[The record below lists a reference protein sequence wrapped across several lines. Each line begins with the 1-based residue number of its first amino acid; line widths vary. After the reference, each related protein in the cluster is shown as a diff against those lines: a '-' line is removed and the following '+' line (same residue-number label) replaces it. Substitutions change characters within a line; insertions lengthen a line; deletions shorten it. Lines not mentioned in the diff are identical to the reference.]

1 MPLTIAVS
9 GKHGAGKSTVA
20 EALAEKFKLRYISA
34 GEIFRQLAKER
45 GMSLSDFSLLAEN
58 DPSIDH
64 EIDDRTR
71 LEATK
76 GDVVIDAYIA
86 GWIAQDYAD
95 VKIYLRA
102 PLEIRVQRIAQ
113 RDKRSYDEIFEETK
127 VREESQQRR
136 FQEFYG
142 IDVTDMRLFD
152 IILNTGTW
160 SAESVIEI
168 CIAAIKTYLHRS
180 KKK

>member
-20 EALAEKFKLRYISA
+20 EALAKEFKLRYISA

-45 GMSLSDFSLLAEN
+45 GVSLSEFSLIAEK
-58 DPSIDH
+58 DPSIDL

-71 LEATK
+71 NAASK

-102 PLEIRVQRIAQ
+102 PLEKRVQRIAQ
-113 RDKRSYDEIFEETK
+113 RDNRSYDEIFEETK
-127 VREESQQRR
+127 MREASQQRR

-160 SAESVIEI
+160 AAQSVIAI
-168 CIAAIKTYLHRS
+168 CIAAIKTYLRQS
-180 KKK
+180 KQ